1 MSFGTEL
8 GAASGHLGNY
18 LETTNPE
25 LAGLFAVVITFCF
38 VMFNYMLA
46 RRFSF
51 DATVAQ
57 LQPVGPVEEV
67 DEQDAR
73 LPRIDRRCVELS
85 ESGGLTPRESEVLAL
100 LARGRNAAYIQ
111 ESLTLSRNTVK
122 SYVARVYGKLD
133 VHSHQELIDL
143 VEEEKG

>member
-1 MSFGTEL
+1 
-8 GAASGHLGNY
+8 
-18 LETTNPE
+18 
-25 LAGLFAVVITFCF
+25 
-38 VMFNYMLA
+38 MFNFMLV

-51 DATVAQ
+51 DAMVAQ
-57 LQPVGPVEEV
+57 LQPVALVEEV

-73 LPRIDRRCVELS
+73 LPRIDMRCAELVGAHS
-85 ESGGLTPRESEVLAL
+85 LTPREAEVLAL

-122 SYVARVYGKLD
+122 SYVARVYSKLD

-143 VEEEKG
+143 VEEKGLTD

>member
-1 MSFGTEL
+1 
-8 GAASGHLGNY
+8 
-18 LETTNPE
+18 
-25 LAGLFAVVITFCF
+25 
-38 VMFNYMLA
+38 MLV

-51 DATVAQ
+51 DVMVAQ
-57 LQPVGPVEEV
+57 LQPVAPVEEV

-73 LPRIDRRCVELS
+73 QPRIDMRCAELVGAHS
-85 ESGGLTPRESEVLAL
+85 LTPREAEVLAL

-122 SYVARVYGKLD
+122 SYVARVYNKLD

-143 VEEEKG
+143 VEEKGSGE

>member
-1 MSFGTEL
+1 
-8 GAASGHLGNY
+8 
-18 LETTNPE
+18 
-25 LAGLFAVVITFCF
+25 
-38 VMFNYMLA
+38 MFNFMLM
-46 RRFSF
+46 RHFSF

-67 DEQDAR
+67 GEQDER
-73 LPRIDRRCVELS
+73 LPHIDMRCAELS
-85 ESGGLTPRESEVLAL
+85 KAHSLTPRESEVLAL

-133 VHSHQELIDL
+133 VHSHQELIDM
-143 VEEEKG
+143 VEEKGPAS

>member
-1 MSFGTEL
+1 MRHLAIWKNLE
-8 GAASGHLGNY
+8 AA
-18 LETTNPE
+18 NPE
-25 LAGLFAVVITFCF
+25 LAGLFVAFIAFCF
-38 VMFNYMLA
+38 VMFNFMLM

-67 DEQDAR
+67 GEQDERLPHIDMRCAELAGAR
-73 LPRIDRRCVELS
+73 L
-85 ESGGLTPRESEVLAL
+85 LTPRESEVLAL

-122 SYVARVYGKLD
+122 SYVARVYNKLD

-143 VEEEKG
+143 VEEEKGPAS